1 MNSDFKIDEAHS
13 SLRFSAR
20 HLLVAIVGGHFR
32 RWNAE
37 LKLDE
42 TDMTKSSVVVTVEA
56 ASLDTGNPQRDG
68 HLRSADFFHAEK
80 FPVLTFRS
88 RRIER
93 ASKDT
98 YRLIGDLTIRGV
110 TREVTFE
117 TQHGGFIKDPYGM
130 HRVGFA
136 AQGSVLRSDF
146 GMQWNQVL
154 EAGGVTVSDRI
165 EIAIDIEAVAQ
176 MSQKAVA

>member
-1 MNSDFKIDEAHS
+1 MHTDFKIDEAHS

-20 HLLVAIVGGHFR
+20 HLLVATVRGHFQ
-32 RWNAE
+32 RWTAE
-37 LKLDE
+37 LELDE
-42 TDMTKSSVVVTVEA
+42 TDMTKSSVAVTIEA
-56 ASLDTGNPQRDG
+56 ASLETGNPQRDA
-68 HLRSADFFHAEK
+68 HLRSADFFDAEK
-80 FPVLTFRS
+80 FPLLSFRS

-93 ASKDT
+93 AANDT

-110 TREVTFE
+110 TREVTLE

-136 AQGSVLRSDF
+136 AQGSVQRSDF

-154 EAGGVTVSDRI
+154 EAGGVAVSDRI

-176 MSQKAVA
+176 MPQKAVA